1 MRFDNRE
8 FWSLH
13 DDIYNP
19 SNMTTSEYKTYSYYL
34 SKFERVA
41 TSRIIW
47 DFPDFLDLGKNIEN
61 LCWKFGECIVFDH
74 PFLGAIATPCT
85 RHAYDVNAFP
95 NIFIPH
101 YQISENS
108 EVTNYRPKL
117 QKYAKNE
124 EWGPDKC
131 IHITDTRDGVARSS
145 MCTRLIHDIVDI
157 KESIRTQVFNQNSPL
172 FVIAKTAKEKQIA
185 SKVIKGLGEN
195 QKIFVLDDDL
205 TNSVKFFTPNAPFNV
220 EPLVNL
226 IHEIENEIL
235 EYLAVDCSQ
244 IFQKKE
250 RMIVDEVESNDQ
262 ILGALYYDIFYPRK
276 IASELMND
284 VGILNT
290 INENRYVIEVEGENE
305 GENEVNEDVE
315 HTVA

>member
-1 MRFDNRE
+1 MKFENRE

-19 SNMTTSEYKTYSYYL
+19 GDMSTSEYKTYSYYL
-34 SKFERVA
+34 SKFSRVA
-41 TSRIIW
+41 TSRILW
-47 DFPDFLDLGKNIEN
+47 DFPDFLNLGRDIEN
-61 LCWKFGECIVFDH
+61 LCWKFGECIIFEH
-74 PFLGAIATPCT
+74 PLLGVIATSCT
-85 RHAYDVNAFP
+85 RHAYDVNGFP
-95 NIFIPH
+95 NIFTPE

-108 EVTNYRPKL
+108 EVTKYRPKL
-117 QKYAKNE
+117 QKYVKNE
-124 EWGPDKC
+124 EWGREKC
-131 IHITDTRDGVARSS
+131 IHITDTRDGIARSS
-145 MCTRLIHDIVDI
+145 MCTRLIQDIVDI

-172 FVIAKTAKEKQIA
+172 FVVTKTAKERQIA
-185 SKVIKGLGEN
+185 KKVIDGIGKN

-205 TNSVKFFTPNAPFNV
+205 TNSMKFFTPNAPFNV

-250 RMIVDEVESNDQ
+250 RMIVDEVESNEQ
-262 ILGALYYDIFYPRK
+262 ILNALYYDIFYPRK

-284 VGILNT
+284 IGIVNT
-290 INENRYVIEVEGENE
+290 MNENHYVIDVEGQESGNEEVESDAEYTA
-305 GENEVNEDVE
+305 D
-315 HTVA
+315 